1 MKPPVDHAFTGGLR
15 GGAHDPTFAGAH
27 SFMRRPYT
35 KNLAGADVVI
45 WGVPFDLSVTN
56 RPGTRF
62 GPAAIRRAS
71 AIFDGDPQYPSGI
84 DPFEHLAAI
93 DYGDC
98 ALPRGDL
105 AAHRAA
111 IEAEATRLVESGA
124 HLMTMGGD
132 HFITLPLLRA
142 HAKKHGPMGLLQFD
156 AHQDTWDHGPGDIS
170 HGTFVVEAIREGLID
185 PARSIQVGI
194 RTIAPG
200 DGGVAVIHAYQ
211 AAEMGVTR
219 LAEAIRA
226 RLGQG
231 PSYLTFD
238 IDCLDP
244 AFAPG
249 TGTPVSGGMSAA
261 EALRLVWALRDLCS
275 INFRPWPSDEPDP
288 DPRAG
293 LRPARCCLL
302 PFRLHPTFAPKA
314 PNHDLC
320 QFRCRA
326 RRRPAA
332 RAQGGAPRRFH

>member
-1 MKPPVDHAFTGGLR
+1 MTKPPVDHAFTGGPR

-35 KNLAGADVVI
+35 KNLSGADVVI
-45 WGVPFDLSVTN
+45 WGVPFDLAVTN

-84 DPFEHLAAI
+84 DPFEHLAVI

-98 ALPRGDL
+98 ALLRGDF
-105 AAHRAA
+105 AGQPGV
-111 IEAEATRLVESGA
+111 IEAEATRILASGA

-156 AHQDTWDHGPGDIS
+156 AHQDMWESGPDGIS
-170 HGTFVVEAIREGLID
+170 HGSFTRQAIREGLID
-185 PARSIQVGI
+185 PARSIQIGI
-194 RTIAPG
+194 RTISPE
-200 DGGVAVIHAYQ
+200 DGGIAIIHAYE
-211 AAEMGVTR
+211 AAEMGVIR
-219 LAEAIRA
+219 LAETIRA

-231 PSYLTFD
+231 PGYLTFD

-261 EALRLVWALRDLCS
+261 EALRLVWALRDLPFCGIDVVEVS
-275 INFRPWPSDEPDP
+275 PPYDHAEITAIAGATIMQHHLQALALR
-288 DPRAG
+288 RA
-293 LRPARCCLL
+293 
-302 PFRLHPTFAPKA
+302 
-314 PNHDLC
+314 
-320 QFRCRA
+320 
-326 RRRPAA
+326 
-332 RAQGGAPRRFH
+332 